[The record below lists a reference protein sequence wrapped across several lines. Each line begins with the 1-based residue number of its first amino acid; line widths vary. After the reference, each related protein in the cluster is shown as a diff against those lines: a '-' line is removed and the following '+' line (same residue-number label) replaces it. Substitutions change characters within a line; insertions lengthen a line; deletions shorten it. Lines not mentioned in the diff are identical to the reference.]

1 MPNFK
6 FKFESVRKVKET
18 FEKKAQKE
26 LAQIDLFITKH
37 QTLRQKLIDEINE
50 LRNSTYRKKMNISEL
65 QFIGGY
71 DTVLRQQIDMQTE
84 VIIQLE
90 KKREKKIEEVV
101 VKTKEKKMLN
111 QLEETHKENFNK
123 EVNTV
128 ELKFFDE
135 IAVQNFNK
143 AKK

>member
-37 QTLRQKLIDEINE
+37 QQLRQTLIDEINE

-84 VIIQLE
+84 VIVQLE

-111 QLEETHKENFNK
+111 QLEETHKENYNK
-123 EVNTV
+123 EANAV

-135 IAVQNFNK
+135 VAVQNFNK

>member
-37 QTLRQKLIDEINE
+37 QQLRQTLIDEINE

-84 VIIQLE
+84 VIIKLE

-101 VKTKEKKMLN
+101 IKTKEKKMLN

>member
-37 QTLRQKLIDEINE
+37 QQLRQTLLDEINE

-71 DTVLRQQIDMQTE
+71 DNVLRQQIDMQTE

-111 QLEETHKENFNK
+111 QLEETHKDNFNK

>member
-1 MPNFK
+1 MSNFK

-37 QTLRQKLIDEINE
+37 QALKQKLIDEIND
-50 LRNSTYRKKMNISEL
+50 LRNSAYKKKMNVAEL
-65 QFIGGY
+65 KFIGGY
-71 DTVLRQQIDMQTE
+71 DTVLRQQIDMQNE

-111 QLEETHKENFNK
+111 QLEETHKENFNR
-123 EVNTV
+123 ETNAL

-135 IAVQNFNK
+135 VAVQNFNK

>member
-1 MPNFK
+1 MCIRD
-6 FKFESVRKVKET
+6 S
-18 FEKKAQKE
+18 
-26 LAQIDLFITKH
+26 
-37 QTLRQKLIDEINE
+37 
-50 LRNSTYRKKMNISEL
+50 
-65 QFIGGY
+65 
-71 DTVLRQQIDMQTE
+71 MQNE

-111 QLEETHKENFNK
+111 QLEETHKENFNR
-123 EVNTV
+123 ETNAL

-135 IAVQNFNK
+135 VAVQNFNK

>member
-1 MPNFK
+1 MSKFRFK
-6 FKFESVRKVKET
+6 FDSVKKVKEA

-26 LAQIDLFITKH
+26 LAQLDLVIAKH
-37 QTLRQKLIDEINE
+37 QDLKQKLVDEIND
-50 LRNSTYRKKMNISEL
+50 LRNTAYKKKMNVSEL

-71 DTVLRQQIDMQTE
+71 DTVLKQQVEMQSE
-84 VIIQLE
+84 VISQLE

-101 VKTKEKKMLN
+101 IKTKEKKILA
-111 QLEETHKENFNK
+111 QLEESYRENFYKDIN
-123 EVNTV
+123 VG
-128 ELKFFDE
+128 ELKNFDE

>member
-37 QTLRQKLIDEINE
+37 QQLRQTLLDEINE

-71 DTVLRQQIDMQTE
+71 DNVLRQQIDMQTE

>member
-37 QTLRQKLIDEINE
+37 QQLRQTLLDEINE

-84 VIIQLE
+84 VIIKLE

-111 QLEETHKENFNK
+111 QLEETHKENYNK
-123 EVNTV
+123 EANAV

-135 IAVQNFNK
+135 VAVQNFNK

>member
-1 MPNFK
+1 MSNFK

-37 QTLRQKLIDEINE
+37 QELRQKLIDEINE
-50 LRNSTYRKKMNISEL
+50 LRNSAYKTKMNIAEL
-65 QFIGGY
+65 KFIGGY
-71 DTVLRQQIDMQTE
+71 DNVLRQQIEMQTE
-84 VIIQLE
+84 VIVQLE
-90 KKREKKIEEVV
+90 KKREKKVEEVV

-111 QLEETHKENFNK
+111 QLEETHKENYNR
-123 EVNTV
+123 ETNAV

-135 IAVQNFNK
+135 LAVQNFNK